1 MAIRRMF
8 SSRVTESTRFV
19 KMPATSQNLYF
30 HLGMKADDDGVV
42 EAYPVMCIIGA
53 SEDDLRVLVS
63 KGFVTILN
71 EDMVA
76 FLNDWL
82 ENNNIRKDRKT
93 DSIYKELLLKVIP
106 EVELKEPKK
115 AIDNQVS
122 DICQPNDG
130 IGKDRLGKDRLSKD
144 SNNNTSKV
152 VTCENRESINYQLIA
167 DMYNDTCVS
176 FPKLT
181 KLSDSRKKAIKARLI
196 VYTVDDFKKMFEMA
210 ELSDF
215 LKGKNERNWSATFDW
230 LIKDSNMA
238 KVLDGNYQSKDY
250 RSVTTSDVN
259 KPYHN
264 ILDDFDFS
272 NYQPEEDVFAPRD
285 GEGEK

>member
-1 MAIRRMF
+1 MF

-122 DICQPNDG
+122 DICQPNDR

>member
-115 AIDNQVS
+115 AIDHQVS
-122 DICQPNDG
+122 DICQPNDS
-130 IGKDRLGKDRLSKD
+130 IGKDRLGKDSII
-144 SNNNTSKV
+144 NNSSSEHKRSSDKHFDEESREMKSTRFMIKKIREMLPKFKEPNIQKWCKSFDYMYRIDERDPTE
-152 VTCENRESINYQLIA
+152 TCHMLNQVYIN
-167 DMYNDTCVS
+167 D
-176 FPKLT
+176 FW
-181 KLSDSRKKAIKARLI
+181 RK
-196 VYTVDDFKKMFEMA
+196 
-210 ELSDF
+210 
-215 LKGKNERNWSATFDW
+215 
-230 LIKDSNMA
+230 
-238 KVLDGNYQSKDY
+238 
-250 RSVTTSDVN
+250 
-259 KPYHN
+259 N
-264 ILDDFDFS
+264 ILSPDNLRKQYNRLWLELDMDRVLK
-272 NYQPEEDVFAPRD
+272 EL
-285 GEGEK
+285 EGMN

>member
-144 SNNNTSKV
+144 SNNNTSKI

-230 LIKDSNMA
+230 LIKDSNMV

-250 RSVTTSDVN
+250 RSIPTSDIN

>member
-1 MAIRRMF
+1 MF

-152 VTCENRESINYQLIA
+152 VTYENRESINYQLIA